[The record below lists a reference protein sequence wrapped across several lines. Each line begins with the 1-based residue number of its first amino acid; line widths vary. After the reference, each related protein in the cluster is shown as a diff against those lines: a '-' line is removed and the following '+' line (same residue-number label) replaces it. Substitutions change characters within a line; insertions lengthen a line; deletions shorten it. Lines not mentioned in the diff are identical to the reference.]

1 MKADVN
7 VIDFDNAQVPMRL
20 RWSSICPPSGRRLIQ
35 KADGYK
41 HTIVSG
47 EVIPRRR
54 PAHRCDARQDIRG
67 GQLRI

>member
-7 VIDFDNAQVPMRL
+7 VIDFANLKLHAPEMVVDLPAE
-20 RWSSICPPSGRRLIQ
+20 GRRLIQ

-47 EVIPRRR
+47 EVTFEDGR
-54 PAHRCDARQDIRG
+54 PTGAMPGKVVRG
-67 GQLRI
+67 GQLRV